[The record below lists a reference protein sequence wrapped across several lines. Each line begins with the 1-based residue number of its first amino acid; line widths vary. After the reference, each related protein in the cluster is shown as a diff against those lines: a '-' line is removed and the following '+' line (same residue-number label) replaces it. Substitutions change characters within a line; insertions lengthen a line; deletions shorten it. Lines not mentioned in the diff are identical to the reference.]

1 MAFKDIFGSFMKG
14 KKVKELPEKQ
24 ETEIIQET
32 FPTKKLIKSDGDITR
47 IHYRSVEDTLK
58 ILWPRGDIQ
67 SSFFGQIFY
76 SRGQRT
82 DAINTI
88 TFIERIFFI
97 NISPFLEASRT
108 DMEKDIKD
116 SSLMGKLSSLAKPIG
131 SPKPQMKSELVSK
144 EEKRAALGII
154 LDPLQIPPARVIKTC
169 LSSDYTLTELFQ
181 IMLREGASD
190 LHISTGLS
198 PKFRI
203 KGELAEGD
211 LPPVTEE
218 KSWELISKILSDKQ
232 REIFEREWDLDFTY
246 EVSELARF
254 RSNILKEH
262 AGIGGVFRIIPPE
275 IPSIEDL
282 GLPQIVKKIATYKQ
296 GLIIV
301 TGPTGSGKTT
311 TMACLLDYINST
323 RSANILTIEEP
334 LEFIH
339 KNKKSQIKYREV
351 GIHAP
356 SFTDA
361 VKAARREDLDVIMIG
376 EMMDLDTLAEAIQ
389 AADMG
394 NLVLGIMH
402 TTGVTRT
409 IERIIEGFPGKMQG
423 QIRSMLSSCLRA
435 VIAQQL
441 ILTMDGTGRCAV
453 VEVAISN
460 QSLGNMIRDGK
471 TKMINAIIHSS
482 RDIGMQSLDLA
493 LLHLVKNRK
502 IDEETARLRSSSPR
516 SFTVPEEFKPV
527 NREQWVVNSE

>member
-14 KKVKELPEKQ
+14 KKVKEVSEQQEK
-24 ETEIIQET
+24 ESIQET
-32 FPTKKLIKSDGDITR
+32 FPTRKLIKGDGDITR
-47 IHYRSVEDTLK
+47 LHYRAVEDTLK
-58 ILWPRGDIQ
+58 ILWPRGEVQ
-67 SSFFGQIFY
+67 STFFGQVFY
-76 SRGQRT
+76 SRGQRIN
-82 DAINTI
+82 AINTL
-88 TFIERIFFI
+88 TLIEHMFFI
-97 NISPFLEASRT
+97 HVSLFLESARPDT
-108 DMEKDIKD
+108 DTKD
-116 SSLMGKLSSLAKPIG
+116 STLMSKLSYLAKPIG
-131 SPKPQMKSELVSK
+131 SPGKPQMKSELVSK

-154 LDPLQIPPARVIKTC
+154 LDPLQTPPSRVIKTS
-169 LSSDYTLTELFQ
+169 LSYDYTLTDLFQ
-181 IMLREGASD
+181 LMLREGASD
-190 LHISTGLS
+190 LHISIGLP

-211 LPPVTEE
+211 LPAVTEE
-218 KSWELISKILSDKQ
+218 KSWELITKILSDKQ

-275 IPSIEDL
+275 IPSMEEL
-282 GLPQIVKKIATYKQ
+282 GLPQIVKKIAAYKQ

-323 RSANILTIEEP
+323 RSANVLTIEEP

-339 KNKKSQIKYREV
+339 KNKKSQIKHREV
-351 GIHAP
+351 GIHTP
-356 SFTDA
+356 SFSDA

-376 EMMDLDTLAEAIQ
+376 EMRDLDTLTEAIQ

-409 IERIIEGFPGKMQG
+409 IERIIEGFPGQMQG

-453 VEVAISN
+453 VEVAIST

-471 TKMINAIIHSS
+471 TKMINAVIHSS

-527 NREQWVVNSE
+527 NREQ

>member
-24 ETEIIQET
+24 EKEISQET
-32 FPTKKLIKSDGDITR
+32 FPTKKLIKSESNINR
-47 IHYRSVEDTLK
+47 NHYKSVEDTLK
-58 ILWPRGDIQ
+58 ILWSGGDIH
-67 SSFFGQIFY
+67 SSFLGQIFY
-76 SRGQRT
+76 SRGQREH
-82 DAINTI
+82 AIALLSI
-88 TFIERIFFI
+88 IENIFFI
-97 NISPFLEASRT
+97 HVSVFLEASR
-108 DMEKDIKD
+108 DEAEKEAKD
-116 SSLMGKLSSLAKPIG
+116 STLMSKLSSLARSG
-131 SPKPQMKSELVSK
+131 SARAQTKGDLVSK

-154 LDPLQIPPARVIKTC
+154 LEPLQIIPCRIIKTS
-169 LSSDYTLTELFQ
+169 LSSDYTLKDLFQ

-190 LHISTGLS
+190 LHISIGLS

-254 RSNILKEH
+254 RSNILKEQT
-262 AGIGGVFRIIPPE
+262 GIGGVFRIIPPE
-275 IPSIEDL
+275 IPSMEEL
-282 GLPQIVKKIATYKQ
+282 GLPQILKKIAAYKQ

-323 RSANILTIEEP
+323 RSANILTIEDP

-339 KNKKSQIKYREV
+339 KNKKSQIKHREV
-351 GIHAP
+351 GIHTP
-356 SFTDA
+356 IFSDA

-376 EMMDLDTLAEAIQ
+376 EMRDLDTMTEAIQ

-409 IERIIEGFPGKMQG
+409 IERIIEGFPGQMQG

-441 ILTMDGTGRCAV
+441 ILTMDGTGRCAA
-453 VEVAISN
+453 VEVALST

-471 TKMINAIIHSS
+471 TKMINAVIHSS

-527 NREQWVVNSE
+527 SSE

>member
-24 ETEIIQET
+24 EKENFQET
-32 FPTKKLIKSDGDITR
+32 FPTRKLLKGEGDITR
-47 IHYRSVEDTLK
+47 LHYRSVEDTLK
-58 ILWPRGDIQ
+58 VLWPRGEVQ
-67 SSFFGQIFY
+67 CTFFGQIFY

-82 DAINTI
+82 NAVNTLV
-88 TFIERIFFI
+88 FIEHIFFI
-97 NISPFLEASRT
+97 NVALLLETARSEA
-108 DMEKDIKD
+108 EKDIKD
-116 SSLMGKLSSLAKPIG
+116 STLMGKLSSLTKPIG
-131 SPKPQMKSELVSK
+131 SSKPQMKSDLVSR

-154 LDPLQIPPARVIKTC
+154 LDPLQIPPCRVIKTS
-169 LSSDYTLTELFQ
+169 LSHDYTLRDLFQ

-190 LHISTGLS
+190 LHISIGLS

-211 LPPVTEE
+211 LPPVTKE

-275 IPSIEDL
+275 IPSIEEL
-282 GLPQIVKKIATYKQ
+282 GLPQIVKKIAAYKQ

-311 TMACLLDYINST
+311 TMACLLDYINNT

-339 KNKKSQIKYREV
+339 KNKKSQIKHREV
-351 GIHAP
+351 GIHTP
-356 SFTDA
+356 TFSDA

-376 EMMDLDTLAEAIQ
+376 EMMDLDTLTEAIQ

-409 IERIIEGFPGKMQG
+409 IERIIEGFPGQMQG

-441 ILTMDGTGRCAV
+441 ILTVDGTGRCAV
-453 VEVAISN
+453 VEVAIST

-471 TKMINAIIHSS
+471 TKMINAVIHSS

-527 NREQWVVNSE
+527 KSE